1 MASTPI
7 IELRNVTKLYRVGDQ
22 EIRAL
27 DDVSLEISAGEYLSI
42 VGPSG
47 SGKSTLMHILGCLDS
62 PTSGKM
68 FLEGRDVSRLGDGR
82 LAKVRNEKI
91 GFVFQSF
98 NLLSRLNVLDNI
110 GLPLIY
116 AGISTRKRN
125 ALAREAAEKV
135 GLGDRLHNRPGQL
148 SGGQSQRVAIA
159 RAMVNKPRIIFAD
172 EPTGALDTQTGET
185 ILNLFRELVKQGNT
199 IALVTHAPE
208 IAQETPRRVTLRDGK
223 IEHQEKDAETSLAV
237 ENFQHDSEFHQKQQA
252 PPKSA

>member
-7 IELRNVTKLYRVGDQ
+7 IELQNVSKLYRVGDQ

-27 DDVSLEISAGEYLSI
+27 DDVSLKIHEGEYLSI

-62 PTSGKM
+62 PSSGTM
-68 FLEGRDVSRLGDGR
+68 FLEGQDVSRLGDGR
-82 LAKVRNEKI
+82 LAKVRNQKI

-116 AGISTRKRN
+116 AGISTRKRH
-125 ALAREAAEKV
+125 AMAREAAEKV

-223 IEHQEKDAETSLAV
+223 IEHQVEDAETSLAID
-237 ENFQHDSEFHQKQQA
+237 NFQHDSQFHQKQQV